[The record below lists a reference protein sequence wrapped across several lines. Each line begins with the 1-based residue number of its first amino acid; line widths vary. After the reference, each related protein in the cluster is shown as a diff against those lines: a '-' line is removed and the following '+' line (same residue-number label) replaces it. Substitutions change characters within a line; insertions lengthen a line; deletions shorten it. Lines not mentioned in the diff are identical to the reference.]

1 MKKRIIMFVVA
12 LLLLSAFSVQNKNVA
27 EAAGMNVP
35 VTLKEEIVNLTT
47 LTFSLKGSF
56 TEVISGVSLQAG
68 KTYTVKVENAYLEL
82 YDGSKLI
89 TRGSK
94 LSLQPASVSPSHLTT
109 LNGKVKRSYMG
120 TMNFRVEGFKY
131 IRPVNV
137 LPLEEYVQ
145 GVLPG
150 ELHGNFHIHA
160 MRAQAIAARSYV
172 TYALSRNLININDT
186 TSFQRYEG
194 YSPESH
200 DFIKATYET
209 AGKVLT
215 YNGKTID
222 ATYYSSNGGHTETN
236 LGAWPGGNTV
246 NLPYYPAKPDPYDEK
261 PLYSR
266 SVSKT
271 QVSLLGLDV
280 NNPTVWWD
288 SPNNVEV
295 NSKFASQ
302 VKRMA
307 IPTEEAKVVDVT
319 SFTIS
324 DERTEG
330 KRVKRADVTF
340 TYIKKDES
348 GKVVTDEKGE
358 AKKFSGQ
365 VTLTGDQFRFAAEL
379 NSTFVTSFVTTS
391 SEYKVTA
398 LGNGHGVGMS
408 QTGANGMANK
418 GKGFREILAFYY
430 PGTTITNDRSTII
443 PTTALQV
450 KGTINYEG
458 TNIRKTPSGEVIT
471 KGKLGQSVTVVG
483 KSGVMFK
490 VKTGTVT
497 GYINE
502 HYVDI
507 HQTISYKKEITPITS
522 GQILYLGTIVSKN
535 NTLYVPMPGLAS
547 RYKMKLSSTSSNFTV
562 VDGTRKVVASHL
574 SKYATVNGK
583 KILLTAKPE
592 KYYNRIYVPLAFLK
606 QTGLSTS
613 NYEEKAEQVLWINK

>member
-1 MKKRIIMFVVA
+1 MKRRIVLLMVMLLVVSSFA
-12 LLLLSAFSVQNKNVA
+12 YTGKTAKAADPNVSVSLIEDVKNVS
-27 EAAGMNVP
+27 
-35 VTLKEEIVNLTT
+35 T
-47 LTFSLKGSF
+47 LTFSVKGSF
-56 TEVISGVSLQAG
+56 KETFSGESLLAG
-68 KTYTVKVENAYLEL
+68 KTYTVKVESGLLGL

-89 TRGSK
+89 TRRAD
-94 LSLQPASVSPSHLTT
+94 LSLKPASVSPSHLTT
-109 LNGKVKRSYMG
+109 LNGKVKRSYLG
-120 TMNFRVEGFKY
+120 TMNFKVEGQY
-131 IRPVNV
+131 VQPVNIV
-137 LPLEEYVQ
+137 PVEEYVQ

-150 ELHGNFHIHA
+150 ELYGSYHIHT
-160 MRAQAIAARSYV
+160 MRSQAIIARTFV
-172 TYALSRNLININDT
+172 THWLGKRAINDT
-186 TSFQRYEG
+186 TSFQRYVG
-194 YSPESH
+194 YSTEYN
-200 DFIKATYET
+200 DFIKAAYET
-209 AGKVLT
+209 KGKVLN

-222 ATYYSSNGGHTETN
+222 AVYSASNGGYSETN
-236 LGAWPGGNTV
+236 TGAWPGGNSV
-246 NLPYYPAKPDPYDEK
+246 DLPYFPAKADPYDAKTLDSETIF
-261 PLYSR
+261 
-266 SVSKT
+266 KT
-271 QVSLLGLDV
+271 QVSLSGLDV
-280 NNPTVWWD
+280 NNPDAWWEN
-288 SPNNVEV
+288 PNNEEKNRV
-295 NSKFASQ
+295 FASQ
-302 VKRMA
+302 LKRM
-307 IPTEEAKVVDVT
+307 IFPNEDENVAKVVDVT
-319 SFTIS
+319 EFVIP
-324 DERTEG
+324 DDRTKG
-330 KRVKRADVTF
+330 KRIKSANVSF
-340 TYIKKDES
+340 TYIKKDAS
-348 GKVVTDEKGE
+348 GKVVTDEKGSP
-358 AKKFSGQ
+358 KKFNGQ
-365 VTLTGDQFRFAAEL
+365 LTLTGTQFKYALRL
-379 NSTFVTSFVTTS
+379 NSTLVTSFDSTS
-391 SEYKVTA
+391 SEYKITA

-408 QTGANGMANK
+408 QTGANKMGNS

-458 TNIRKTPSGEVIT
+458 TNIRKTPSGEVIA

-490 VKTGTVT
+490 VKTGTIT

-522 GQILYLGTIVSKN
+522 GQVLYLGTIVSKN